1 MAPIASAGGAPAR
14 PPRRDAVRN
23 RALLVAAAADAFREE
38 GLDVGVDAIA
48 RRAGVG
54 VATLYRHF
62 PAKGDLVLA
71 VTEALVDAFA
81 EAVRDALA
89 DGDRG
94 ALEAALRHSL
104 AQQRENRGFFDALAQ
119 RPRDP
124 RLRERLAARVMPVL
138 EDLAASAHRSG
149 ELRADLGAADLLV
162 VLRMLGAAGAASP
175 DPERYVTLLLRGVA
189 PDPAGA

>member
-1 MAPIASAGGAPAR
+1 MPSTAPDGDPPAR

-23 RALLVAAAADAFREE
+23 RALLVAAATDAFREE

-71 VTEALVDAFA
+71 VTEALIEAYA
-81 EAVRDALA
+81 EAVRRAIA
-89 DGDRG
+89 DGPQG
-94 ALEAALRHSL
+94 ALEATLRLAL
-104 AQQRENRGFFDALAQ
+104 AKQRENRGFFDALAQ

-124 RLRERLAARVMPVL
+124 RLRERHRALVLPVMEELAA
-138 EDLAASAHRSG
+138 AAHRTG
-149 ELRADLGAADLLV
+149 ELRDEVGAEDLLV
-162 VLRMLGAAGAASP
+162 VLRMVGAATVAQ
-175 DPERYVTLLLRGVA
+175 DPERILGILLRGIA
-189 PDPAGA
+189 PDRA

>member
-1 MAPIASAGGAPAR
+1 MAPTASAGDAPAR

-23 RALLVAAAADAFREE
+23 RALLVAAATDAFREE

-71 VTEALVDAFA
+71 VTEALVDAFVQTA
-81 EAVRDALA
+81 HDALA
-89 DGDRG
+89 GGPRG
-94 ALEAALRHSL
+94 ALETVLRSSL
-104 AQQRENRGFFDALAQ
+104 VQQRENRGFFDALAQ

-124 RLRERLAARVMPVL
+124 RLRERITTRARPALERIAA
-138 EDLAASAHRSG
+138 AAHRCG
-149 ELRADLGAADLLV
+149 ELREDLGADDLLV
-162 VLRMLGAAGAASP
+162 VLRMLGAAGAAAP
-175 DPERYVTLLLRGVA
+175 DPEPYLALLLRGMA
-189 PDPAGA
+189 PEPAGA